1 MKSLSKKS
9 VLILASAI
17 LAAAL
22 TATALVFTLA
32 PSKLSAIDK
41 SSVGL
46 QMFGWNWNS
55 IASECTTTLGPN
67 GVDWVLT
74 LPPSDHITGNQ
85 WWIHYQP
92 TSYEL
97 NSDAGTREEFAA
109 MVKTCNA
116 AGVHVVTD
124 AVLNHMAGREGTSFS
139 GNDYGFDLAFGDTY
153 QRANFH
159 SGLSETD
166 PNYCAYDIGD
176 WNALWERTNCQFP
189 GLPDLATEQTYVRE
203 QIAKYLNDQISLGV
217 SGFRIDA
224 AKHMPPAD
232 ISAIKALLTNPDVFI
247 VQEIPGGTDLAND
260 YVSNGSVW
268 AWDNAAY
275 AQNLFSFSGNI
286 SQATGYDEV
295 SAGFPDTQKSLTWI
309 SNHDTE
315 HHSSGSLTYLN
326 GRYYELAN
334 IWMLAERY
342 GSPMLYTGYAF
353 DEGDWQAPQ
362 SDDGLIRDAVCA
374 PGDSIQTASDDP
386 AAGVYEAGSFVCLQ
400 RWTSIQGMIAWR
412 NEVGDAEKTDIFGGD
427 GAYGFGRSGK
437 GYVLINSNYEAFKAP
452 NLATGMQP
460 GTYCDL
466 ISGGGKPLDSS
477 NGGCLGETVVVDAD
491 GSISTELDGLAA
503 IAISATSK
511 SD

>member
-1 MKSLSKKS
+1 MKSLTKKS
-9 VLILASAI
+9 VLLLAVGI

-22 TATALVFTLA
+22 TVTALLVTLA

-55 IASECTTTLGPN
+55 IASECTTTLGPE

-74 LPPSDHITGNQ
+74 LPPSDHITGSA

-97 NSDAGTREEFAA
+97 NSDAGTRDEFAA
-109 MVKTCNA
+109 MVKTCNT
-116 AGVHVVTD
+116 AGVHIVTD

-139 GNDYGFDLAFGDTY
+139 GNDYGFDLTFGDTY

-166 PNYCAYDIGD
+166 PNFCNYDISD
-176 WNALWERTNCQFP
+176 WNEIWERTNCQFP
-189 GLPDLATEQTYVRE
+189 GLPDLATEQPYVRE

-217 SGFRIDA
+217 TGFRIDA
-224 AKHMPPAD
+224 AKHMAPAD
-232 ISAIKALLTNPDVFI
+232 IAAIKKLLTNPDIFL
-247 VQEIPGGTDLAND
+247 VQEVPGGTDLSNE
-260 YVSNGSVW
+260 YISNGSVW
-268 AWDNAAY
+268 AWDNATY
-275 AQNLFSFSGNI
+275 AKNLFSFSGNVA
-286 SQATGYDEV
+286 QATGYDELT
-295 SAGFPDTQKSLTWI
+295 AGFPDSQKSLTWVT
-309 SNHDTE
+309 NHDTE
-315 HHSSGSLTYLN
+315 HHASGSLTYLN

-362 SDDGLIRDAVCA
+362 NDDGLIRDAVCA
-374 PGDSIQTASDDP
+374 PGDAISTAGDDP
-386 AAGVYEAGSFVCLQ
+386 SVGVYETGSFVCLQ
-400 RWTSIQGMIAWR
+400 RWNSIKGMIAWR
-412 NEVGDAEKTDIFGGD
+412 EAVGDAAKTDVFGGD
-427 GAYGFGRSGK
+427 GAYGFGREGR
-437 GYVLINSNYEAFKAP
+437 GYVLINSNYEAFEAP
-452 NLATGMQP
+452 KLATGMKP

-466 ISGGGKPLDSS
+466 VSGGGKPLESDSKS
-477 NGGCLGETVVVDAD
+477 CVGKTFEVAAD
-491 GSISTELDGLAA
+491 GTISGQLDGLSAL
-503 IAISATSK
+503 AISASSK
-511 SD
+511 LN